1 MNILVFNWQDIKN
14 PQGGGAEVHFH
25 EIFRRIAA
33 QGHNVDL
40 YCCSV
45 SGMPGEEIID
55 GINVHRE
62 GSRNTFNYLV
72 PKLYKKAT
80 KAKKYDIVID
90 DVNKIPF
97 YTPLYVREPL
107 LGISHHFFGKSI
119 FEEAGLVSG
128 SYVYLAEKL
137 MPVLYNKTPF
147 AVVSESTLY
156 DFKDRGFDTTEYRVI
171 KNAIT
176 QSEYPMEIGKKNAE
190 FTITYFGR
198 LKKYKSVQHLISAFS
213 ILNQE
218 YDNLRLDII
227 GKGDY
232 RDTLEKQAKDLG
244 ISEKT
249 TFHGFVDEKKK
260 IELLSNSHVVV
271 NTSMKEGWGITNIE
285 ANACGTPVVVADVP
299 GLRDSLDEGVSGL
312 KYQYAHVEGLSN
324 QIEKLIT
331 DNAYLKKL
339 SQGALLWAAT
349 FDWDDSAKQML
360 DMIKSVI
367 NVNRP
372 GL

>member
-1 MNILVFNWQDIKN
+1 
-14 PQGGGAEVHFH
+14 
-25 EIFRRIAA
+25 
-33 QGHNVDL
+33 
-40 YCCSV
+40 
-45 SGMPGEEIID
+45 
-55 GINVHRE
+55 
-62 GSRNTFNYLV
+62 
-72 PKLYKKAT
+72 
-80 KAKKYDIVID
+80 
-90 DVNKIPF
+90 
-97 YTPLYVREPL
+97 
-107 LGISHHFFGKSI
+107 
-119 FEEAGLVSG
+119 
-128 SYVYLAEKL
+128 
-137 MPVLYNKTPF
+137 
-147 AVVSESTLY
+147 
-156 DFKDRGFDTTEYRVI
+156 
-171 KNAIT
+171 
-176 QSEYPMEIGKKNAE
+176 
-190 FTITYFGR
+190 
-198 LKKYKSVQHLISAFS
+198 
-213 ILNQE
+213 
-218 YDNLRLDII
+218 LDII